1 MLGVNDAPEKKPAHG
16 VLLVTYWY
24 PPAIGAAAERLESF
38 ARYLPEHDWT
48 VHVLTAGRESAAPE
62 YDGVA
67 VHSVTD
73 PRARPGP
80 TFADYDPREQP
91 SRWKGRLRDY
101 VFPDRF
107 RSWQK
112 DAFAYG
118 QSLLT
123 NQKVDVILASFPPA
137 SAAQLALRLHLDAR
151 TPLVLDF
158 RDNWIGPGGYNPQ
171 RKKALDAHLDLQRQ
185 ALACASA
192 VITVSDAMADHLAN
206 EHNIDR
212 AQILVIPNGYEP
224 AGPDLPELRPQ
235 PNNDVGAAPSG
246 RAANPVTISHV
257 GTVIRRNRPDLFFAA
272 VAKLKEEDH
281 AVLDGVCFRFVGN
294 LSRDYLAEAGLS
306 AIIQTTGL
314 VPRDQAS
321 AARQGADGLLLLT
334 GNYVGQ
340 WGYSAKIFEYIQTG
354 RPILCL
360 EETPGSND
368 RRLLEQFCRD
378 RSFFA
383 PVGDAAAIAEQLS
396 GVKRY
401 LAERPTPAM
410 ELDAIFRDY
419 SRQALAAVLASK
431 LAGLVETTN
440 ATRRT
445 GQT

>member
-1 MLGVNDAPEKKPAHG
+1 MLRVNDASEKNPAHS

-38 ARYLPEHDWT
+38 ARYLPEHDWN
-48 VHVLTAGRESAAPE
+48 VHVLTAKRESSAPE
-62 YDGVA
+62 YDGVT
-67 VHSVTD
+67 VHPVTD
-73 PRARPGP
+73 PRATPGR
-80 TFADYDPREQP
+80 TFADYNPREQP
-91 SRWKGRLRDY
+91 SRWKDRLRDY

-112 DAFAYG
+112 DAFARG

-123 NQKVDVILASFPPA
+123 DQKIDVILASFPPA
-137 SAAQLALRLHLDAR
+137 SAVQLAMRLHVDSK

-185 ALACASA
+185 ALDAATA
-192 VITVSDAMADHLAN
+192 VIAVSDAMADHMAK
-206 EHNIDR
+206 EHNRDR

-224 AGPDLPELRPQ
+224 AETDQGVVRPKQ
-235 PNNDVGAAPSG
+235 DGDVSTEPTG
-246 RAANPVTISHV
+246 RAAKTVTIAHV

-272 VAKLKEEDH
+272 VAKLKEAQH
-281 AVLDGVCFRFVGN
+281 PALDGVRFKFVGN
-294 LSRDYLAEAGLS
+294 LSRDYLSEAGLS

-314 VPRDQAS
+314 VPRDLAG
-321 AARQGADGLLLLT
+321 AERQGADALLLLT

-368 RRLLEQFCRD
+368 RKLLEQFCRD

-383 PVGDAAAIAEQLS
+383 PVQDAAAIAEQLS
-396 GVKRY
+396 RVKQY
-401 LAERPTPAM
+401 LAERSAPAL
-410 ELDAIFRDY
+410 ELDASFRDY
-419 SRQALAAVLASK
+419 SRQALAGTLAAK
-431 LAGLVETTN
+431 LDNLLGE
-440 ATRRT
+440 
-445 GQT
+445 